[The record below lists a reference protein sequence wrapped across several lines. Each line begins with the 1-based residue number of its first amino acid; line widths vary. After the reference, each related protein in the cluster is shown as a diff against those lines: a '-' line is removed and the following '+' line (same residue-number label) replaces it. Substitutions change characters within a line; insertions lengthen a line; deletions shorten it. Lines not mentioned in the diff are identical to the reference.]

1 MAVIYTHTIINRL
14 SYHILV
20 SLEPLRE
27 DEHMKILFT
36 FYVPSGGVETL
47 NRLRCETLRKY
58 GVEGHLLYTSPGSGL
73 QNITDTPTY
82 VTNYDEDISQILEA
96 QKFDAIVVTSDYL
109 MTERLRRLQFPGPII
124 FEAQGFG
131 TMEQAHRLVEDAS
144 FYLKSYCQAV
154 VLPPTSHL
162 IELFNQVCP
171 WLRQFIIMN
180 MVDTSVF
187 HPRDIGVSPH
197 PILGWVGRLE
207 KNKNWVEYLNIG
219 HRLSQIMPNLELR
232 MLTDETLA
240 APEEQ
245 YNFKKWVA
253 NLNLT
258 RLQTVSNVPHNQM
271 PIQYSMIANSGGFL
285 LSTSM
290 VEGFGYAV
298 GEAIACGCPVVS
310 TDSDGVRSFIK
321 HNQTGK
327 FYSLGNVDEAVSEGL
342 DMMRNLPLR
351 QYICEQGIRLIT
363 ESFAPVNYAGSFIHM
378 MNCLDVS

>member
-1 MAVIYTHTIINRL
+1 
-14 SYHILV
+14 
-20 SLEPLRE
+20 
-27 DEHMKILFT
+27 MKILFA

-47 NRLRCETLRKY
+47 NRLRCETLRQY

-73 QNITDTPTY
+73 QNISNTPTY

-109 MTERLRRLQFPGPII
+109 MTQRLRRLHFPGPII

-131 TMEQAHRLVEDAS
+131 TMEQAHRLVQDAS
-144 FYLKSYCQAV
+144 SYLQSYCQAV
-154 VLPPTSHL
+154 LLPPTSHL

-171 WLRQFIIMN
+171 WLRQFIMLN

-187 HPRDIGVSPH
+187 HPHEVGAPPR

-207 KNKNWVEYLNIG
+207 KNKNWTEYLTIG
-219 HRLSQIMPNLELR
+219 HRLSQLIPDLELH

-245 YNFKKWVA
+245 HRFKKWVA
-253 NLNLT
+253 NWNLT
-258 RLQTVSNVPHNQM
+258 HRLQTVSNVPHSQM
-271 PIQYSMIANSGGFL
+271 PIQYSRVAASGGFL

-298 GEAIACGCPVVS
+298 AEAIACGCPVVS
-310 TDSDGVRSFIK
+310 TDSDGVRLFIK

-327 FYSLGNVDEAVSEGL
+327 FYSLGNIDQAVNEGL
-342 DMMRNLPLR
+342 DVMRNLPLR
-351 QYICEQGIRLIT
+351 QYIREQGIRLIT
-363 ESFAPVNYAGSFIHM
+363 ESFAPAKYAEAFIHM
-378 MNCLDVS
+378 MNSLDVS